1 MWILYQTRDTLA
13 RYFLLRWTLANAAGW
28 SLGLLFA
35 LTIGASVGEWLKL
48 PLLSL
53 ILSGTIAGVVVGAFQ
68 HLALRGEV
76 TRRWIGFSALGG
88 LIGAFPAFVLSFT
101 LLLRWE
107 LGAALMGSAFAAV
120 LASLQCAALSE
131 NMPPPAAWIVT
142 NAFAGCLCGACSVVA
157 ALPIVPLVCS
167 AGPPLFGLIT
177 GLVIVRALDY
187 GDS

>member
-1 MWILYQTRDTLA
+1 MWILQYTREILT
-13 RYFLLRWTLANAAGW
+13 RHFLLRWTLANALGW
-28 SLGLLFA
+28 ALGLLLA
-35 LTIGASVGEWLKL
+35 LTLGVSLGQWLGM

-53 ILSGTIAGVVVGAFQ
+53 ILSGTLAGVVVGAFQ
-68 HLALRGEV
+68 RLALRGEV
-76 TRRWIGFSALGG
+76 TQRWVSMSALGG

-120 LASLQCAALSE
+120 LAAVQCAARSDR
-131 NMPPPAAWIVT
+131 MPPPAAWIVT

-157 ALPIVPLVCS
+157 ALPILPLICS

-177 GLVIVRALDY
+177 GLLIVRALRD
-187 GDS
+187 DS